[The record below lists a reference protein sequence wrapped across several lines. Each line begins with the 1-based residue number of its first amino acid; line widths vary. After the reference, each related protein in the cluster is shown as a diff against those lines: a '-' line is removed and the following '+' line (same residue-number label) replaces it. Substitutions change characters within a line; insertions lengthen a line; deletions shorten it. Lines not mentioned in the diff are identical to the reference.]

1 MQQVTRAYKAN
12 TALVWCEKYNVFI
25 INNFNKMSTPA
36 QENANDQTMMIWN
49 MESKLNKSWFS
60 RYNRKTDTYA
70 KLSINQYWD
79 WLIYIDVSSLQSPLI
94 TIVLNRTITWPSS
107 RS

>member
-1 MQQVTRAYKAN
+1 
-12 TALVWCEKYNVFI
+12 
-25 INNFNKMSTPA
+25 
-36 QENANDQTMMIWN
+36 MMIWN

-79 WLIYIDVSSLQSPLI
+79 WLIYIDVRDC
-94 TIVLNRTITWPSS
+94 TTLNYLSKNYCVIYRMII
-107 RS
+107 

>member
-1 MQQVTRAYKAN
+1 
-12 TALVWCEKYNVFI
+12 
-25 INNFNKMSTPA
+25 
-36 QENANDQTMMIWN
+36 MMIWN

-79 WLIYIDVSSLQSPLI
+79 WLIYIDVRDC
-94 TIVLNRTITWPSS
+94 TTLNYLSNHYCVIYRMII
-107 RS
+107 